1 MGCWRTAGAAGCLV
15 APPTP
20 ACLGGGG
27 RGDKERK
34 TTGQNDRDHQWTSCH
49 CIHMLSQATCVCL
62 SEPTLYILGLPG
74 EVPVFNSQG
83 P

>member
-1 MGCWRTAGAAGCLV
+1 MCCWLPGSSTYSCMPRGV
-15 APPTP
+15 
-20 ACLGGGG
+20 

-49 CIHMLSQATCVCL
+49 YIHMLSQATCVCL
-62 SEPTLYILGLPG
+62 SEPTLYILGLLG
-74 EVPVFNSQG
+74 EVPVFNCQG